1 MNLCAPFCGACSS
14 RAPAH
19 GAEQASAT
27 ELSTS
32 DASSTAPALPDAPLQ
47 DLDGKATPLA
57 SFLHGRA
64 ALVSF
69 WATWCDAC
77 YAEMDALNRLSAQA
91 NARSGAV
98 VVGVAVGE
106 DRLKVADFARSRGLM
121 YPLLV
126 DSDFALSDGLGERRV
141 PSTLVVDRSGH
152 IAYRGGALD
161 AAALEAFRNVV
172 QKD

>member
-1 MNLCAPFCGACSS
+1 MRLRVSLLILNLCASLGVACSS

-19 GAEQASAT
+19 GPESA
-27 ELSTS
+27 
-32 DASSTAPALPDAPLQ
+32 APFLPDAPLQ
-47 DLDGKATPLA
+47 DLDGKATPLP

-91 NARSGAV
+91 NAQGEAV

-106 DRLKVADFARSRGLM
+106 DRVTVAKFARARGLV
-121 YPLLV
+121 YPLLI
-126 DSDFALSDGLGERRV
+126 DADFALSDSLGERRV
-141 PSTLVVDRSGH
+141 PSTLVVDRNGRV
-152 IAYRGGALD
+152 AYRGGALD
-161 AAALEAFRNVV
+161 AASLTAFRKAVEA
-172 QKD
+172 QK